1 MTDGFEEKKV
11 VAAEADTKTE
21 RRDFIKASAGL
32 LGAAGI
38 AAALAPVV
46 DGAPQADDDLQVPKG
61 LGRMGLIDARFPM
74 TYEKSVPEAVRVL
87 TQYFAALGQRD
98 LKGMADM
105 LQFPFGSYEGVD
117 AVIVETREQ
126 LFAHAPASMNMSENP
141 ERFTDHDG
149 YLKPGA
155 YDVFD
160 GIEVFNADPVR
171 VNLSLN
177 YNRYGKDGKKLLRC
191 EGIYCVTNNDGKW
204 GIQLM
209 STIFTPADMVGV
221 PYEDARQIC
230 MRLRQDHCLA
240 FQVNDGDD
248 FFRTRQFG
256 KQASISDGNFAL
268 LQNNAIN
275 GKPLAT
281 FHSEGVK
288 SRLVVTDVNR
298 DALSQHSTNADF
310 SKSAREMYAKI
321 GRGIRWGYVSGT
333 PHPSRVVHVT
343 VDKVHMYTGVTRFT
357 PAGEEINTTME
368 LDVVTYKDGHWG
380 IVGSPLTFAYV
391 TTHDRVNDL
400 S

>member
-1 MTDGFEEKKV
+1 MTNGSEENK
-11 VAAEADTKTE
+11 AAAAGTETKAD

-38 AAALAPVV
+38 AAALAPGAG
-46 DGAPQADDDLQVPKG
+46 GAPQTDNDLQLPKG
-61 LGRMGLIDARFPM
+61 LGHMGLVDARFPM
-74 TYEKSVPEAVRVL
+74 TYEKSVPAAVKVL

-98 LKGMADM
+98 LKRMADM

-117 AVIVETREQ
+117 AVVVETPEE

-191 EGIYCVTNNDGKW
+191 EGIYCITNNDGKW
-204 GIQLM
+204 GIQLI

-221 PYEDARQIC
+221 PYEDARQAC

-281 FHSEGVK
+281 FHSMGVK

-298 DALSQHSTNADF
+298 DALSQHSTNPDF

-321 GRGIRWGYVSGT
+321 GRGIKWGYVSGT
-333 PHPSRVVHVT
+333 PHPSRVVHAT

-380 IVGSPLTFAYV
+380 IAGSPLTFAYV

-400 S
+400 

>member
-1 MTDGFEEKKV
+1 MINGSEENEAAAAGTETRTD
-11 VAAEADTKTE
+11 

-38 AAALAPVV
+38 AAALAPEAS
-46 DGAPQADDDLQVPKG
+46 GAPQTDDDLQVPKG
-61 LGRMGLIDARFPM
+61 LGPMGLVDARFPM
-74 TYEKSVPEAVRVL
+74 TYEKSVPAAVNVL

-117 AVIVETREQ
+117 AVIVETPEQ
-126 LFAHAPASMNMSENP
+126 LFAHAPASMNMSEDP

-160 GIEVFNADPVR
+160 GIEIFNADPVR

-191 EGIYCVTNNDGKW
+191 EGIYCVTNNDGTW

-221 PYEDARQIC
+221 PYDDARQTC

-281 FHSEGVK
+281 FHSKGVK
-288 SRLVVTDVNR
+288 SRLVVTDVNK
-298 DALSQHSTNADF
+298 DALTQHSTNPDF

-321 GRGIRWGYVSGT
+321 GRGIKWGYVSGT
-333 PHPSRVVHVT
+333 PHPSRVVHAT

-400 S
+400 